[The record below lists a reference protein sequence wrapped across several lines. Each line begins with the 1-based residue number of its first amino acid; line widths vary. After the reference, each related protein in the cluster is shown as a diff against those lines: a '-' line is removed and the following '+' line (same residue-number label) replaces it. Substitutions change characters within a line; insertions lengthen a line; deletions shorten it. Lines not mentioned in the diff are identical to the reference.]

1 MSLPY
6 RWRNRAAV
14 LALVVGLVLVV
25 RASARQTTFY
35 IDQGNPKCSDTG
47 SGTQAIPYCTMSK
60 AATVANPGD
69 TFLVSGPKHGGAPVT
84 FTRPGTA
91 ANPITWRAVGTVA
104 VAAFID
110 VNDATF
116 TPSGTPNVWQ
126 IPWTLTSGK
135 AYQTFFDDIV
145 VDDPNQTYFTLKD
158 EDGPLVMTPV
168 LSEAEV
174 AAHDGTFF
182 RDAANQRMLVHPYGN
197 RTPSTTNTDIVIA
210 TGNSMTLDTKANYQV
225 FDGFTIT
232 YAGGVSGLIL
242 SSNNKFYNTRYIAT
256 PLNIYGNNN
265 YFENTTINHG
275 IWRQGP
281 AWDWDQEGEGA
292 TGGFSAGTGHV
303 MKNLHVFNSWNST
316 FNSETSNGNTI
327 DGGRFHGAPNHCTG
341 AGNGGNTVRNAA
353 WWNCQDYQWL
363 FDPVGIVM
371 EHVVIPGGGVAV
383 SAIEGNTGPITI
395 RNSILSGV
403 MHFVRGTGAAA
414 DLPYEGCTWE
424 VGSLLEYNVI
434 AEGMTIERCNT
445 QIAYPIDEYVA
456 RCASGEF
463 TGCMTIRNNI
473 KVPGT
478 TAGWKTVMVDG
489 MWSGVPGSGIGPI
502 GEQWNFQLVPGS
514 PAINAGMVSG
524 AATDLIGITRPQPVG
539 GLYDIGAYEFT
550 PGGDPAPTGK
560 PIVAAPAA
568 VTTTITAP
576 TSAATY
582 DAGTSATLTTLAG
595 TSKSGRTITG
605 CTWAN
610 SLGGSGSTSGTT
622 SWTIASVALTV
633 GSNVITVTCTN
644 DGKTTGADIITVTRS
659 GGAAVNPIS
668 ANRLPDGDTAIPNP
682 TWASA
687 GATIVNRTTQ
697 CGSTITAGSSIATL
711 NTAITN
717 CPANQFVL
725 LGAGSFTFAGSINMK
740 SNVTVRGSGAN
751 STLITF
757 TGGGCTFQGH
767 VCFDG
772 DGATYMNNP
781 RFSTNWTAG
790 YTRGTTQITL
800 ADASNVQIGYVLF
813 LDQLDNSTTDPF
825 PVPWYCE
832 VQITC
837 IVSGIDKGGGSRDGR
852 FHHQE
857 VRVTAKTGNLVT
869 VTPAI
874 MHTTWSSGRDPEA
887 WFGNATITGAGLE
900 NLSVQGSGSTNHI
913 ISMTG
918 ATNSW
923 VKGVRS
929 IGPARSH
936 VWMQIASHLTIRDS
950 YFFNTASHASQSYGV
965 EHMGA
970 SSNLIENNIFQYVT
984 APIVFNGGVG
994 SVVGYNFTVNNVYDS
1009 VPTHEFLFGG
1019 LWTHAGGVDYNLWEG
1034 NDTPGYQSD
1043 VQHAGSN
1050 FQTLLR
1056 NYLWGRER
1064 TQQQNT
1070 NPIYTR
1076 AQNRFHNILG
1086 NVLGITGYHTQ
1097 YEFTPSS
1104 GGNQHL
1110 SIYQLGVGY
1119 TGDGP
1124 ANDANV
1130 KNSLLRWGNW
1140 DVVTSTADNTSG
1152 DQTGVRWCGT
1162 SANTGWS
1169 TRCGSASEVP
1179 TAIGGN
1185 FQNTVPSAET
1195 VPNSLYLSAKPAFFG
1210 AGTWPPIG
1218 PDVSGGSIANLGGH
1232 VYEIP
1237 ARACYFTTMGGTLTG
1252 TTALPF
1258 TCTY

>member
-1 MSLPY
+1 M
-6 RWRNRAAV
+6 
-14 LALVVGLVLVV
+14 
-25 RASARQTTFY
+25 
-35 IDQGNPKCSDTG
+35 
-47 SGTQAIPYCTMSK
+47 
-60 AATVANPGD
+60 ANPGD

-116 TPSGTPNVWQ
+116 TPSGIPNVWQ
-126 IPWTLTSGK
+126 VPWTLTSGK

-256 PLNIYGNNN
+256 PLNIYGMNN

-445 QIAYPIDEYVA
+445 QIAYPVDEYIA

-489 MWSGVPGSGIGPI
+489 MWSGVAGAGIGPI

-524 AATDLIGITRPQPVG
+524 ATTDLIGISRPQPVG

-576 TSAATY
+576 TSSTTY

-610 SLGGSGSTSGTT
+610 SFGGSGATTGTT
-622 SWTIASVALTV
+622 SWTVPSIALSV

-644 DGKTTGADIITVTRS
+644 DGKTTGVDIITVTRS
-659 GGAAVNPIS
+659 SGGGGATVVCGTDGT
-668 ANRLPDGDTAIPNP
+668 ANSCTRAGMTTLIAAAANGDTIRIANATHSWVTGTPVTINKRIRITGSRTCTGCGTNSPSM
-682 TWASA
+682 SA
-687 GATIVNRTTQ
+687 GATLLFGNGLDAPGAGDNGAFTVNVT
-697 CGSTITAGSSIATL
+697 TAGTGIVEIDGIKFEGDLWFEYHWWDANDNSAEPIFLIVYS
-711 NTAITN
+711 TN
-717 CPANQFVL
+717 LPDYRIHNNWFHGANQ
-725 LGAGSFTFAGSINMK
+725 
-740 SNVTVRGSGAN
+740 
-751 STLITF
+751 
-757 TGGGCTFQGH
+757 TG
-767 VCFDG
+767 DG
-772 DGATYMNNP
+772 DGAMNGFMVNAPGLIDHNWFEADGIEGHTLFVTDPRADGNGDAAWEEATVYGGSLTNNWVFIETNTFTRPSGAVVFESSVVDAYAGGRYVFRYNYVRNGWVLNHDKSGGGDSRAGVAFEIYNNVFNFESAATFQCAMYLRDGSMLYHNNSHVGFWQSYIKFWNRRISEATGNWLTCNGARAWDSNIGGPAPGYRCADQVGTGRATGPGRVNTQPQALLPARIWSNTGSVGGGCAGLAEHSNKICNDNP
-781 RFSTNWTAG
+781 STIISGTDYHFSDNASAALGG
-790 YTRGTTQITL
+790 YTPYTYPHPLTT
-800 ADASNVQIGYVLF
+800 G
-813 LDQLDNSTTDPF
+813 P
-825 PVPWYCE
+825 PP
-832 VQITC
+832 
-837 IVSGIDKGGGSRDGR
+837 
-852 FHHQE
+852 
-857 VRVTAKTGNLVT
+857 
-869 VTPAI
+869 PAPAPP
-874 MHTTWSSGRDPEA
+874 PEA
-887 WFGNATITGAGLE
+887 IVIWQPLDAL
-900 NLSVQGSGSTNHI
+900 
-913 ISMTG
+913 
-918 ATNSW
+918 
-923 VKGVRS
+923 
-929 IGPARSH
+929 AR
-936 VWMQIASHLTIRDS
+936 R
-950 YFFNTASHASQSYGV
+950 
-965 EHMGA
+965 
-970 SSNLIENNIFQYVT
+970 
-984 APIVFNGGVG
+984 
-994 SVVGYNFTVNNVYDS
+994 
-1009 VPTHEFLFGG
+1009 
-1019 LWTHAGGVDYNLWEG
+1019 LWA
-1034 NDTPGYQSD
+1034 
-1043 VQHAGSN
+1043 
-1050 FQTLLR
+1050 
-1056 NYLWGRER
+1056 
-1064 TQQQNT
+1064 
-1070 NPIYTR
+1070 
-1076 AQNRFHNILG
+1076 
-1086 NVLGITGYHTQ
+1086 
-1097 YEFTPSS
+1097 
-1104 GGNQHL
+1104 
-1110 SIYQLGVGY
+1110 
-1119 TGDGP
+1119 
-1124 ANDANV
+1124 
-1130 KNSLLRWGNW
+1130 RWI
-1140 DVVTSTADNTSG
+1140 
-1152 DQTGVRWCGT
+1152 Q
-1162 SANTGWS
+1162 
-1169 TRCGSASEVP
+1169 
-1179 TAIGGN
+1179 
-1185 FQNTVPSAET
+1185 
-1195 VPNSLYLSAKPAFFG
+1195 
-1210 AGTWPPIG
+1210 
-1218 PDVSGGSIANLGGH
+1218 
-1232 VYEIP
+1232 
-1237 ARACYFTTMGGTLTG
+1237 
-1252 TTALPF
+1252 
-1258 TCTY
+1258 